1 MSAQRVKAGMST
13 KRISKS
19 YYIRRVPGEYNIP
32 QVQVWQIEDG
42 VANPVGVPGE
52 MYLYKAGPGETIWDA
67 LRRAEL
73 EPDGFHETDIGPG
86 EFYRRMWRP
95 PVPAFKLESSPEWNP
110 SAQQETGIANIIAIG
125 DVPLDVEKREAGVA
139 D

>member
-19 YYIRRVPGEYNIP
+19 YYIRRIPGEYNIP

-52 MYLYKAGPGETIWDA
+52 M
-67 LRRAEL
+67 
-73 EPDGFHETDIGPG
+73 
-86 EFYRRMWRP
+86 
-95 PVPAFKLESSPEWNP
+95 
-110 SAQQETGIANIIAIG
+110 
-125 DVPLDVEKREAGVA
+125 
-139 D
+139 